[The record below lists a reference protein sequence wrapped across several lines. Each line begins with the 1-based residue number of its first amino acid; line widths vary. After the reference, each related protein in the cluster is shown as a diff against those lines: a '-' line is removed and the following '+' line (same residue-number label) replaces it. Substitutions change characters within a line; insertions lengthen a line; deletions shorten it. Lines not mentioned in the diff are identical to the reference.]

1 MKGIY
6 CYVDNKTDD
15 IVYVGKDSKID
26 KHNNRH
32 YQHTR
37 KCNYNHQ
44 VINKI
49 IQNNPS
55 RYTYEVLFKGKSK
68 HIDDNLLNTLEMG
81 YIETYKPKFN
91 FTNGGDGRTGSIPWN
106 KGKKFPKETH
116 PLYGKH
122 HSDETRLKI
131 SKNHHNVKG
140 ENNPRYREDIPQGKE
155 LYFENKSGLSYNELA
170 EKYNCGWSTIQRR
183 IKKYKEDIEWDY

>member
-81 YIETYKPKFN
+81 YI
-91 FTNGGDGRTGSIPWN
+91 
-106 KGKKFPKETH
+106 
-116 PLYGKH
+116 
-122 HSDETRLKI
+122 
-131 SKNHHNVKG
+131 
-140 ENNPRYREDIPQGKE
+140 
-155 LYFENKSGLSYNELA
+155 
-170 EKYNCGWSTIQRR
+170 
-183 IKKYKEDIEWDY
+183 